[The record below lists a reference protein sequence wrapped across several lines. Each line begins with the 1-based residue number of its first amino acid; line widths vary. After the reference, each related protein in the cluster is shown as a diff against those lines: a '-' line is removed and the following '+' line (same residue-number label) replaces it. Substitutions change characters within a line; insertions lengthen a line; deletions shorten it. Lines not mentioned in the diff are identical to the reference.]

1 MTGDDFVAVTPTLS
15 IPLSEF
21 EFRATAGGGPGGQ
34 HVNRSATRIELWWS
48 PATSLTL
55 TEGQRALLLDR
66 LGHRLDQRGWL
77 RIVSG
82 SRRSQLMNREAAMA
96 RLAKLLESALKVA
109 PPRRKTRPTKASVER
124 RLAEKRHRSDQKRT
138 RGRSTRE
145 DE

>member
-15 IPLSEF
+15 IPLSEL

-34 HVNRSATRIELWWS
+34 HVNRTATRIVLRWRPGARRGTRSATRLELWWH

-66 LGHRLDQRGWL
+66 LAHRLDQRGWL

-82 SRRSQLMNREAAMA
+82 SRRRSE
-96 RLAKLLESALKVA
+96 
-109 PPRRKTRPTKASVER
+109 ER
-124 RLAEKRHRSDQKRT
+124 RVGKESRARWS
-138 RGRSTRE
+138 
-145 DE
+145 

>member
-1 MTGDDFVAVTPTLS
+1 
-15 IPLSEF
+15 
-21 EFRATAGGGPGGQ
+21 
-34 HVNRSATRIELWWS
+34 
-48 PATSLTL
+48 
-55 TEGQRALLLDR
+55 LLLDR

-124 RLAEKRHRSDQKRT
+124 RLAAKRHRSDQKRT